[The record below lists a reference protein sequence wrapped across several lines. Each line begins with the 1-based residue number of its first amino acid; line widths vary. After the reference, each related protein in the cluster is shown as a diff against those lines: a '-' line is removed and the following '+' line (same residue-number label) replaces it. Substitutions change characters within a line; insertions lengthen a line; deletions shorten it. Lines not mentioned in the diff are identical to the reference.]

1 MLVSKI
7 KPCMS
12 KFTPLHGET
21 ANGSLNQLLFLRSYT
36 YYMDNYSNSGAN
48 TCQLC
53 LGFIAEAGLLDQNQS
68 AFTGCC
74 LMTLDNQPNR
84 MTLRRRCIFQVS
96 DLSSVDG
103 ELYAHHGDNG

>member
-21 ANGSLNQLLFLRSYT
+21 ANGSLNQLLFLRSYKS
-36 YYMDNYSNSGAN
+36 YMDNCSNSGAN

-53 LGFIAEAGLLDQNQS
+53 FGFIAEAGLLESKPIGPSGLKGFDDS
-68 AFTGCC
+68 G
-74 LMTLDNQPNR
+74 
-84 MTLRRRCIFQVS
+84 
-96 DLSSVDG
+96 
-103 ELYAHHGDNG
+103 